1 MQKRLNQFMLL
12 LTVLAVVMTSA
23 ISTTTVHADDGTT
36 GEPTEPAGEESQ
48 PADESAPTET
58 VEEILDLIPEGTELI
73 VVSEAG
79 VEPLASEAAAQI
91 LVESDPIWCPSTPGA
106 GGCTGSF
113 ADFASLI
120 AALEADAALV
130 TPLYSGNGIIWVED

>member
-1 MQKRLNQFMLL
+1 MQKRINQFMLL

-73 VVSEAG
+73 VVRFNLRSG
-79 VEPLASEAAAQI
+79 HVS
-91 LVESDPIWCPSTPGA
+91 
-106 GGCTGSF
+106 
-113 ADFASLI
+113 
-120 AALEADAALV
+120 V
-130 TPLYSGNGIIWVED
+130 TQNSHTFG